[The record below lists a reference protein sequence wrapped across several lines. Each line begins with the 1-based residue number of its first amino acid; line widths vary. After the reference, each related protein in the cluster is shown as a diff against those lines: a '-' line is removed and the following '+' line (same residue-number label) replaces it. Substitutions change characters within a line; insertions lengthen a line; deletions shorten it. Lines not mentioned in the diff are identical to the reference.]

1 MAATCIIVCAGRFL
15 GEAIEKKEGDLL
27 IAADNG
33 LTYLS
38 RQGLVPDLVIGD
50 YDSLEEAGKG
60 VLAAMQKD
68 HPEQVITLPV
78 EKDDTDTLAA
88 VREGLSRGYRSFVL
102 YGALGGRLDHTMA
115 NLQTLNFIKDAGG
128 NGEIREGD
136 LSVFLVRN
144 ETVEIPAG
152 PAGNFALFAV
162 DPEIHGVT
170 ERGMKYEANGLT
182 ITNRFPIGC
191 SNHLFAEK
199 KASVTVEDGTALAM
213 LRRSVRG

>member
-1 MAATCIIVCAGRFL
+1 MEGKCIIVCAGRFS
-15 GEAIEKKEGDLL
+15 GEPIEKEEGDLL

-38 RQGLVPDLVIGD
+38 REGLIPDLAIGD
-50 YDSLEEAGKG
+50 YDSLEEEGKR
-60 VLAAMQKD
+60 VLAAIQKD
-68 HPEQVITLPV
+68 HPERVITLPV

-88 VREGLSRGYRSFVL
+88 VREGFRRGYRSFVL

-170 ERGMKYEANGLT
+170 ERGMQYEADGMT

-191 SNHLFAEK
+191 SNRLLAEK
-199 KASVTVEDGTALAM
+199 KASVTVKDGTALAM
-213 LRRSVRG
+213 LTRSVRG